1 MYLVHSRTEGPVEA
15 LPPEGT
21 RKITKKPDTVFSPF
35 GIFRVWNC
43 FLDFFAY
50 LCGAFEQLFELWCNG
65 NTADFG
71 SVVLGSNPG
80 SSTRK
85 ERSPTGLLLLLSG
98 VRARAGAGAHR
109 ILRCESRAAIDSST
123 IDPMTAVT
131 RLPSVPTGT
140 SPMSEK
146 SHPPSTPPTSPTIR
160 LTGSPEL
167 PP

>member
-1 MYLVHSRTEGPVEA
+1 MEA

-85 ERSPTGLLLLLSG
+85 EKFRRGLLLLLSG
-98 VRARAGAGAHR
+98 VRVFAHVRGRGLTASCGARAGR
-109 ILRCESRAAIDSST
+109 RSTAARST
-123 IDPMTAVT
+123 
-131 RLPSVPTGT
+131 R
-140 SPMSEK
+140 
-146 SHPPSTPPTSPTIR
+146 
-160 LTGSPEL
+160 
-167 PP
+167 

>member
-1 MYLVHSRTEGPVEA
+1 MEA

-85 ERSPTGLLLLLSG
+85 EKFRRGKLFLF
-98 VRARAGAGAHR
+98 
-109 ILRCESRAAIDSST
+109 DN
-123 IDPMTAVT
+123 
-131 RLPSVPTGT
+131 
-140 SPMSEK
+140 
-146 SHPPSTPPTSPTIR
+146 
-160 LTGSPEL
+160 
-167 PP
+167 